1 MPLNVITLQEA
12 IRIRMQRTMA
22 QATTCYML
30 EIDESEDRIAVP
42 GGCPICL
49 RDKFRFAMRTNC
61 GHAFCAT
68 CILRHY
74 HTNRLEQAGVVKPV
88 ECPMC
93 RTHLT
98 RFDKGLRMSPL
109 RESPLRMSPIQEILN
124 SPTEQL

>member
-1 MPLNVITLQEA
+1 MPFHHMITLQEA

-22 QATTCYML
+22 QATTGYML
-30 EIDESEDRIAVP
+30 EIGESEDRIAVP

-49 RDKFRFAMRTNC
+49 RDKFRIAMRTNC

-68 CILRHY
+68 CLLRHY

-98 RFDKGLRMSPL
+98 RFDKGLRESPL
-109 RESPLRMSPIQEILN
+109 RERESVN